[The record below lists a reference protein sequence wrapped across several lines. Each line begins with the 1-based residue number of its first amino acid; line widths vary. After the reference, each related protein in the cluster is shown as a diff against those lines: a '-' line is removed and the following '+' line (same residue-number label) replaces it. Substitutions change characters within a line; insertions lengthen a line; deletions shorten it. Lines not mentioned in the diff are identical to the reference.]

1 MARALHIVI
10 NSMDRW
16 WVDFEGRATGPF
28 DTVQEAAI
36 EAQTLGRITARET
49 GRIAEVLAP
58 DASGKYWVVWTSAR
72 DNAPRNFDF
81 LVGQAA

>member
-28 DTVQEAAI
+28 ETIQQAAV
-36 EAQTLGRITARET
+36 EAQAIARVTARET

-72 DNAPRNFDF
+72 DGAPKALEF
-81 LVGQAA
+81 LTGQAA